1 MNDTVLQLP
10 ESPHDILDRSPDVK
24 KVQVTLLDCDNLPV
38 ARGSATVPLL
48 LGVGVFWPCC
58 PMPCGDQLATAACF
72 LLPGGELMKLQALTL
87 CPGDPP
93 RYEFR
98 VSSL

>member
-10 ESPHDILDRSPDVK
+10 ESPPDVLDRSPDVN
-24 KVQVTLLDCDNLPV
+24 KVQVTLLDCDNLPI
-38 ARGSATVPLL
+38 ARGSAVLPLSL
-48 LGVGVFWPCC
+48 SVGVFWPCC
-58 PMPCGDQLATAACF
+58 PMPCGDQLTTASCF
-72 LLPGGELMKLQALTL
+72 LLPGGELLKLQALTL

-98 VSSL
+98 VSGL